1 VTTPTLSIRDLRI
14 SAGFANL
21 LHIDSLDIAPGE
33 RVGLIGESGSGKTL
47 TALAVMGLLGDG
59 LAATGSVRLSGL
71 ANNVIGASE
80 RTLSTVRGRSASM
93 VFQEPTTALNPLMT
107 IGAQVAEV
115 MLQHHTQPNRVAAGE
130 AARALLSRMELP
142 SPDTIARSYPHQLSG
157 GQRQRVVLAMALA
170 NSPALLLCD
179 EPTTA
184 LDVTVQSQM
193 LALIDNLV
201 RDSGTSLLFVT
212 HDLAVAAMLC
222 DRIVVLR
229 RGEIVEQ
236 GPTARVLG
244 DPQHEYTQTLVAA
257 SDVGASNGS
266 RRAVPSGPHT
276 SSADSA
282 FTDALLTHAVVDDVV
297 ADYVV
302 VADVV
307 VAEAVVADAALA
319 DAGLADRAVSNV
331 VPDGETVL
339 IRARALSRMY
349 NGARATLLASPT
361 PGRGLHPVS
370 FDVRPGQSLGI
381 VGESGSG
388 KSTLVRLL
396 AGLDQAT
403 SGSVTISGVN
413 LATATSRQAR
423 AVRDT
428 VAMVFQDPA
437 SSLDPRMTV
446 AQIVAEP
453 LRGISRAERD
463 DRASTILASV
473 GLGTDTLRR
482 YPHQFSG
489 GERQRISIARALVS
503 RPQLLI
509 ADEPVS
515 ALDVSVRAR
524 VLALLDDLV
533 DEYNLTLVLVS
544 HDLAVVR
551 HICDTV
557 LVMSNGVIVEAGPT
571 DEVYNQP
578 RHGYTRAL
586 VAATPSLRKVL
597 AR

>member
-1 VTTPTLSIRDLRI
+1 MTTPTLSIRDLRI
-14 SAGFANL
+14 STGTTNL
-21 LHIDSLDIAPGE
+21 LHLSALDIAPGE

-47 TALAVMGLLGDG
+47 TALAVMGLLADG
-59 LAATGSVRLSGL
+59 VTSTGSIRLSGL
-71 ANNVIGASE
+71 AGDVIGATE
-80 RTLSTVRGRSASM
+80 RTLSAVRGKSASM
-93 VFQEPTTALNPLMT
+93 VFQEPMTALNPLMT

-115 MLQHHTQPNRVAAGE
+115 MLQHGTQPSRSAARH
-130 AARALLSRMELP
+130 AARALLSRVELP
-142 SPDTIARSYPHQLSG
+142 SPETIARSYPHQLSG

-193 LALIDNLV
+193 LALIDDLV
-201 RDSGTSLLFVT
+201 RDTGTSLLFVT

-222 DRIVVLR
+222 DRIIVLR
-229 RGEIVEQ
+229 HGEVVEQ
-236 GPTARVLG
+236 GPTAQVLG
-244 DPQHEYTQTLVAA
+244 APHHEYTRALVAA
-257 SDVGASNGS
+257 SDVGASSGPG
-266 RRAVPSGPHT
+266 RVGQSGPHT
-276 SSADSA
+276 VSAG
-282 FTDALLTHAVVDDVV
+282 TVV
-297 ADYVV
+297 ADTGSP
-302 VADVV
+302 DTGSPDT
-307 VAEAVVADAALA
+307 ELPDTT
-319 DAGLADRAVSNV
+319 VSNA
-331 VPDGETVL
+331 VPEPDTVL
-339 IRARALSRMY
+339 IRARALSRIY
-349 NGARATLLASPT
+349 PGSRATLFATPA

-370 FDVRPGQSLGI
+370 FDVRHGQSVGI

-396 AGLDQAT
+396 AGLDHAT

-463 DRASTILASV
+463 HRAGEMLASV
-473 GLGTDTLRR
+473 GLSTDSLRR

-489 GERQRISIARALVS
+489 GERQRISLARALVT

-544 HDLAVVR
+544 HDLAVVQR
-551 HICDTV
+551 ICDTV
-557 LVMSNGVIVEAGPT
+557 LVMSNGAIVEAGPT
-571 DEVYNQP
+571 DEVYNHPQ
-578 RHGYTRAL
+578 HAYTRTL
-586 VAATPSLRKVL
+586 VAATPTLRDAL